1 MDALMGKVKF
11 FVQRL
16 LYSYYSDTVIS
27 TFYIC
32 FPEKYCGWKLLTQ
45 TTTLKWLEDTTLNMW
60 TKL

>member
-16 LYSYYSDTVIS
+16 LYSYYSDTVIP
-27 TFYIC
+27 TFYRFSRKI
-32 FPEKYCGWKLLTQ
+32 LVAS
-45 TTTLKWLEDTTLNMW
+45 TTLKCLQDTTLNMW